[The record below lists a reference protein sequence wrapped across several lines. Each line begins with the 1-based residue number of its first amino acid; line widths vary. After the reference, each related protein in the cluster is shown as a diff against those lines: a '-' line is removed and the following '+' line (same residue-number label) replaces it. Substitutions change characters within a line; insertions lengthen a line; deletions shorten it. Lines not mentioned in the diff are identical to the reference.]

1 MEEDQI
7 EKGKSGSKSK
17 RVSSNRT
24 VKERSFTSN
33 PFPAL
38 DFVKIE
44 KEIIRATEDVKKL
57 SGASFIIKMR

>member
-7 EKGKSGSKSK
+7 EKEFPGSKSITGN
-17 RVSSNRT
+17 SNQAIKGRT
-24 VKERSFTSN
+24 LSSN

-44 KEIIRATEDVKKL
+44 KEIIRTTE
-57 SGASFIIKMR
+57 